1 MFTVCT
7 TPPPVKK
14 LGAVQRLKPAK
25 FNIYARRVAGL
36 FFCLASAEGAGLL
49 FCPATIQTHTSA
61 YRAFCAVHAVYT
73 THAIK
78 QRTGLYSGLSCDCT
92 RSTAHDTRPTQA
104 AIIPPAPRWSVSQRR
119 NASSIYQIP
128 TPRRDAAQA
137 STAAYY
143 NKVYKRSSDHAIPVG
158 QSSGMDAAGGAE
170 LLAAIAAS
178 LFGLSPD
185 S

>member
-1 MFTVCT
+1 MPGHAPGF
-7 TPPPVKK
+7 
-14 LGAVQRLKPAK
+14 
-25 FNIYARRVAGL
+25 Y
-36 FFCLASAEGAGLL
+36 
-49 FCPATIQTHTSA
+49 FCPAAIQPHTSV
-61 YRAFCAVHAVYT
+61 YSAFCSAHAIYT
-73 THAIK
+73 THATK
-78 QRTGLYSGLSCDCT
+78 QRTGLYRSFSCGLT
-92 RSTAHDTRPTQA
+92 HSTAHDTRPTQA

-185 S
+185 SQ